1 MIHKMMDTTA
11 KRRYSMGRTSIF
23 SKNCRETSI
32 IERRTS
38 PKPKKTCCS
47 FSSSNSENR
56 VSDFKVIKPCFVKLD
71 KICDTQLSK
80 LLANRMYS
88 NMAQSNRNDL
98 EMTSLQSTD
107 MIHNPTENLRPD
119 DSTGSRVNININ
131 PEFLATEDHLDLL
144 MAKEMASSYPQTD
157 KRING
162 RVKHV
167 LTNSLEDCNLN
178 PVVVLKRLSPQ
189 FISRAINGKLEM
201 ECGEFNQRKKR
212 RGRPPLQKLAV
223 TNGPRRSERLSNI
236 LLSTED
242 QNSYFFNRRNSCST
256 RRQYKIK
263 DDKKRIRNK
272 ENISRAKKRS
282 NEKINNSDDEEEFYG
297 FENQTKNRQRIKK
310 MKEAL
315 KTLNAQPL
323 GKERP
328 RILKVKEPLKNFYPR
343 PSGKENGRAAIF
355 NGDFKSLIRHKAPFK
370 AVNRVDASWNTNEDI
385 VLFNN
390 PNIEDD
396 QSSISYR
403 DSNLNV
409 RNKVI
414 MLHRNNVQ
422 CNDSEADG
430 SALDRLEILELFKK
444 REKLLINKMVRD
456 QGKIIVSK
464 TGELFNEDTFS
475 DEPLNYYSGKYY
487 IKKIGRRIPLWAE
500 ESIRNVIIQSQDQI
514 PLDIIG
520 GYFQDPD
527 LTDPTCIA
535 EFLGSAFLEK
545 NDIAINAW

>member
-1 MIHKMMDTTA
+1 MSQDNLIGFGECVLALHEKLTQFVKQSDLFEELNSMIHKMMDTTA

-223 TNGPRRSERLSNI
+223 TNEVRRSKRS
-236 LLSTED
+236 SVVKWGC
-242 QNSYFFNRRNSCST
+242 SCCS
-256 RRQYKIK
+256 KSSHS

-464 TGELFNEDTFS
+464 TGEVD
-475 DEPLNYYSGKYY
+475 K
-487 IKKIGRRIPLWAE
+487 
-500 ESIRNVIIQSQDQI
+500 Q
-514 PLDIIG
+514 
-520 GYFQDPD
+520 
-527 LTDPTCIA
+527 
-535 EFLGSAFLEK
+535 
-545 NDIAINAW
+545 

>member
-1 MIHKMMDTTA
+1 MELNSMIHKMMDTTA

-297 FENQTKNRQRIKK
+297 FENQTKNVIMIRQRIKK

-464 TGELFNEDTFS
+464 TGEVD
-475 DEPLNYYSGKYY
+475 K
-487 IKKIGRRIPLWAE
+487 
-500 ESIRNVIIQSQDQI
+500 Q
-514 PLDIIG
+514 
-520 GYFQDPD
+520 
-527 LTDPTCIA
+527 
-535 EFLGSAFLEK
+535 
-545 NDIAINAW
+545 